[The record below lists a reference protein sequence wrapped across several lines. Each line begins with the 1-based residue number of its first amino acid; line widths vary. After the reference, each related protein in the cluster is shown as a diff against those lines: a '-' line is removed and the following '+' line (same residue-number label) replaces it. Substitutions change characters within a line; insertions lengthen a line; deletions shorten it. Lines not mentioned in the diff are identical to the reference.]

1 MPPHLP
7 PLSALRRVLLLSG
20 ILACAVPASPAQP
33 RQTSAPGSADLKRLV
48 EEDAGAF
55 KTFVIQNGISF
66 VPLLKGTGDP
76 SEGRC
81 LYWNFP
87 NIWEGEQGPGI
98 AATCT
103 IRQGDWKLIYFY
115 ADRHKELYNLKED
128 ISEKH
133 NLAAEHPDLV
143 RHLSKELGEF
153 LRSVDAQR
161 PSFKATGE
169 PVPWPDE

>member
-1 MPPHLP
+1 M
-7 PLSALRRVLLLSG
+7 AG
-20 ILACAVPASPAQP
+20 IEDYDTPQP
-33 RQTSAPGSADLKRLV
+33 ID
-48 EEDAGAF
+48 
-55 KTFVIQNGISF
+55 GISF
-66 VPLLKGTGDP
+66 VPLLKQTGNP
-76 SEGRC
+76 SENRS
-81 LYWNFP
+81 LYWNVP
-87 NIWEGEQGPGI
+87 NIWGEQGPGI
-98 AATCT
+98 GATCT

-143 RHLSKELGEF
+143 RHLSKELGTY